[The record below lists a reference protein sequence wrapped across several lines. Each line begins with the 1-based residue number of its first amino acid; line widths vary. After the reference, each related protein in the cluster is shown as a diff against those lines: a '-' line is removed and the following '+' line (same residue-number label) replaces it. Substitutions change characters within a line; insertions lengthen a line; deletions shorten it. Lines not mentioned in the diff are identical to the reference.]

1 MLLQGII
8 LVLLLGLAPVCVG
21 LGINELLKPEDRS
34 LGFTYIAGFLILLAM
49 FQLMAVPVVFK
60 DPFGFPTIVRVF
72 NSSTVIIML
81 VGIGAA
87 FRSHKRKENIWRKR
101 QEFANRSLEEK
112 LLWGVVLLLIFFQ
125 VAMAVT
131 HASFDGDDAY
141 YVVQSV
147 LTDET
152 DTLYRIR
159 PYTGL
164 STNPD
169 MRHAMAVFP
178 LWIAYLARMSGIP
191 ATIISHTV
199 LPVVLIPMTYWIY
212 LEIGKK
218 LFRGKEKQLP
228 IYMILLC
235 ALQIF
240 GNVSIY
246 PNATFLLMRT
256 WQGKSVLANIVFPA
270 IFMVLLWFLEEQ
282 EGEREQKPRQRNRA
296 GLWLLLLVLN
306 LVAAMMSTASALL
319 NVVLIGIMALV
330 FAAKEKKISL
340 LFKFALTCIP
350 CVVYG
355 LLYVII

>member
-1 MLLQGII
+1 MLLQGMI
-8 LVLLLGLAPVCVG
+8 LVLILGLAPVCTG
-21 LGINELLKPEDRS
+21 LIINGLIEPEDRS

-49 FQLMAVPVVFK
+49 FQLMAVPLVFK
-60 DPFGFPTIVRVF
+60 DPFGFPVIVRAF
-72 NSSTVIIML
+72 TSGTIIFMAS
-81 VGIGAA
+81 GISVAW
-87 FRSHKRKENIWRKR
+87 RSHKRQGNIWRNKR
-101 QEFANRSLEEK
+101 EFINRSLEEK
-112 LLWGVVLLLIFFQ
+112 LLWGMVLLLIFFQ
-125 VAMAVT
+125 LFMAVT
-131 HASFDGDDAY
+131 RASFDGDDAY

-164 STNPD
+164 STSPD

-178 LWIAYLARMSGIP
+178 LWIAYIARLSGIP
-191 ATIISHTV
+191 ATVVSHTI
-199 LPVVLIPMTYWIY
+199 LPVVLIPITYWIY

-218 LFRGKEKQLP
+218 LLVGKEKQLP
-228 IYMILLC
+228 LYMILLC

-270 IFMVLLWFLEEQ
+270 IFMVFLWFFEEK
-282 EGEREQKPRQRNRA
+282 EGKQKSRA
-296 GLWLLLLVLN
+296 GLWFLLLVLN
-306 LVAAMMSTASALL
+306 LVAAMMSTASVFL
-319 NVVLIGIMALV
+319 NVVLIGILALV
-330 FAAKEKKISL
+330 FAVKEKKTGVI
-340 LFKFALTCIP
+340 FKAAFTCVP
-350 CVVYG
+350 CVIYG